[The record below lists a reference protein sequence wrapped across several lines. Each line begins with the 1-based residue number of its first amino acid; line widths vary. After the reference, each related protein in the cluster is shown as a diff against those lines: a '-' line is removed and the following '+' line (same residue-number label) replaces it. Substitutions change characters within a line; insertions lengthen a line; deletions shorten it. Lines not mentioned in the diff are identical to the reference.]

1 MKSIFDSGLLDDFE
15 DHNFDTFDIFSINLI
30 LAPKIPRYTYN
41 VMSIKIPPEKYKI
54 IGKTFLKIFVI
65 KVTLIGRKFISVTTS
80 VLLKLSLG
88 LFISNYFIKRLP
100 LIVFFIKLV
109 EKIPLYASFVKN
121 ALKRW
126 FTYSVNVIR
135 SNQFGVNCVVC

>member
-1 MKSIFDSGLLDDFE
+1 MNQPHQHLR
-15 DHNFDTFDIFSINLI
+15 
-30 LAPKIPRYTYN
+30 A
-41 VMSIKIPPEKYKI
+41 IKFHLKKYKI

-65 KVTLIGRKFISVTTS
+65 KVTLIGKKFISVTTS

-88 LFISNYFIKRLP
+88 LFILNYFIKRLP

-121 ALKRW
+121 ALKQW